1 MSDVRTPSRQS
12 SLLNTV
18 ITNTA
23 IMLTAFRHHHPPRQ
37 SVSSHNVQPNQCGI
51 SLLNNDNLSLSYSFR
66 SQDTETNR
74 SPMRD
79 KIPCKKETNLYRDD
93 FDRAAENYDNSSG
106 NLSKP
111 NRGTHNSLSTP
122 ELIARESISRKQ
134 EEKYDD
140 ESCLVVPIL
149 SCDYDLCSK

>member
-111 NRGTHNSLSTP
+111 NRGTSSPVEGASPRNTASIFRQRNEKSVPRSTVSYGDR
-122 ELIARESISRKQ
+122 L
-134 EEKYDD
+134 
-140 ESCLVVPIL
+140 
-149 SCDYDLCSK
+149 